1 MGISQAELANFRAK
15 LDQDAADDY
24 VRPPTAPVVAVPPS
38 QVAPPP
44 VEAGLGDRIDG
55 SGGRLV
61 ANPAVR
67 SFFLPAASGISVAGG
82 LGERLGSAGMG
93 ALGYNAAR
101 DATSFNRDQP
111 PAPTQL
117 APMAPL
123 DLTVPTSPTLAQMR
137 GPTSA
142 SGGYGAGG
150 PGGGAGLAAAYKQ
163 MQANQLGTI
172 NEQKDIVERGGE
184 LHAERIGKTAD
195 LEELAAARKQ
205 RDAEVMAEHQEKV
218 GAQHDAFLQRNQQLA
233 DQIGAEKIDPSRVIG
248 DKSVGEKISL
258 LIAGI
263 LSGANG
269 QGPQFLGRLDS
280 MIDQGVKAQ
289 MANAD
294 NAKAK
299 LSARQSVFGQMM
311 AETGDRRV
319 AEMQTKNLM
328 YEAVKQ
334 KLSSDAERLGIPEVQ
349 NNAAL
354 AVNTLTETKSNPLQT
369 QMAADALKAFQQQA
383 AANASLQRQNEDR
396 AWNRGMQVAELG
408 LKKDQA
414 QLERDKFDA
423 ENGAGQPGGLD
434 KAGRNAMALEQAK
447 AQKEL
452 DALNRSI
459 SAANPADVSRGG
471 EVGRVA
477 AEHLPAWVPGVT
489 GARENANARDEYNSL
504 VRPGVGAAWKLRT
517 GGVEPKNPTILEEQA
532 KPFLIRPDDNEEVVK
547 DKMARFRKHLDQS
560 ADSAGAKPAAP
571 PASLHFDGTPATPGT
586 QTADDLR
593 RALENSAGRK

>member
-123 DLTVPTSPTLAQMR
+123 DLTVPASPTLAQMR

-163 MQANQLGTI
+163 MQTNQLGTI

-396 AWNRGMQVAELG
+396 AWNRGKDVFEMG
-408 LKKDQA
+408 IKKQQA
-414 QLERDKFDA
+414 DT
-423 ENGAGQPGGLD
+423 
-434 KAGRNAMALEQAK
+434 EQMK
-447 AQKEL
+447 AQSEANKSSDPLAKERHEAQQQL
-452 DALNRSI
+452 DALGRSI
-459 SAANPADVSRGG
+459 SAADPATITAGG
-471 EVGRVA
+471 SLGRETS
-477 AEHLPAWVPGVT
+477 EHLPDWVPGVS
-489 GARENANARDEYNSL
+489 GARARSNAREEYNAL
-504 VRPGVGAAWKLRT
+504 VRPAVGASWKLRT
-517 GGVEPKNPTILEEQA
+517 GGVEPKNPTILDEQA
-532 KPFLIRPDDNEEVVK
+532 KAFLIQPGDSEET
-547 DKMARFRKHLDQS
+547 ARSKQAALRRHVDQS
-560 ADSAGAKPAAP
+560 ADSAGAKPAAA